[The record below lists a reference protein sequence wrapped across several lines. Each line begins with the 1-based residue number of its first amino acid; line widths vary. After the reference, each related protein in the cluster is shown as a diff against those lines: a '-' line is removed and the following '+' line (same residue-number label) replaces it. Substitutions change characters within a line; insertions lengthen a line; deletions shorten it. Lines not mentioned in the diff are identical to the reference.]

1 MRKVFI
7 LLLGIFLF
15 SPLFAEKIPLRTG
28 DVLGLSL
35 TDYFFPLDISVTGS
49 KCSVT
54 SIKNVEKDLW
64 CISIAA
70 WRSWNTSAPVIFEYY
85 VKKGDIIKLRRL
97 NNPLEECNL
106 KVESVNW
113 NEAVLVIQ

>member
-1 MRKVFI
+1 MRKIVILI
-7 LLLGIFLF
+7 LLLFLIT
-15 SPLFAEKIPLRTG
+15 PVFAEKIQLRTG

-35 TDYFFPLDISVTGS
+35 TDYFFPVDISVTGS
-49 KCSVT
+49 KCSIT

-70 WRSWNTSAPVIFEYY
+70 WRSGNTSAPVIFDYY

-106 KVESVNW
+106 KVESINW